1 MKRSGE
7 DERMRA
13 SRQAESKQRVSPPPR
28 RDWKSRRRW
37 VWGGG
42 LLLMALGLAWWGWPQ
57 APEKTAT
64 PTPVAERAS
73 QQRPRIK
80 RQVNVTLAPS
90 PTPGTTQAP
99 QASGPES
106 WPPVPVGSAPG
117 LEQSPAELE
126 ERVLWVSVVD
136 ARGRPIPN
144 AVVESEDCQFFRRA
158 PEGEVEV
165 VVREDACTLQGG
177 RRDGALTAWGDP
189 VFVDMSQQ
197 LELRVRL
204 EVPMERTAG
213 MGLQVV
219 PEEGGI
225 LVLRVLPGSPAE
237 KAGLEAG
244 DLITVVD
251 GVSTAGMPVRE
262 FVDLGTGPINT
273 EVKISM
279 VRRSEAGVAG
289 QDLTLVRQ
297 FIQ

>member
-1 MKRSGE
+1 MKRSGK
-7 DERMRA
+7 DERTRS
-13 SRQAESKQRVSPPPR
+13 SRPVEAKQPLSSPAA
-28 RDWKSRRRW
+28 RDEKSRRRW
-37 VWGGG
+37 AWGGG
-42 LLLMALGLAWWGWPQ
+42 LLLITLGVAWWGWPR
-57 APEKTAT
+57 APEKTAA
-64 PTPVAERAS
+64 PALVEKSAP

-90 PTPGTTQAP
+90 PTPGMIQEP
-99 QASGPES
+99 QASAPLSLE
-106 WPPVPVGSAPG
+106 PVPRSGSPELAEP
-117 LEQSPAELE
+117 PAELE

-136 ARGRPIPN
+136 VRGRLIPN
-144 AVVESEDCQFFRRA
+144 AVVESEDCRFFRRA

-165 VVREDACTLQGG
+165 VVHEDACTLQGG

-197 LELRVRL
+197 FEQRIRL
-204 EVPMERTAG
+204 EVPVERTAG

-273 EVKISM
+273 EVKLSM

-297 FIQ
+297 FIE